1 MPVLKISEAGNLF
14 EPMAEQSQC
23 NTGYWMFHIMI
34 LDKSIRKKRMSVS
47 FKQNVKYAG
56 PGCIGDRSSFLLRS
70 IVPQ

>member
-1 MPVLKISEAGNLF
+1 
-14 EPMAEQSQC
+14 
-23 NTGYWMFHIMI
+23 MFHIMI